1 MRTLAF
7 IFGILFFTNVNARI
21 EDDNLQIAREGFV
34 VVVVDFKDGDEIKL
48 FEVETGAHIL
58 SKTRGQI
65 DLSQLPTGKYLLENN
80 EGKSVVIEKTD
91 DDILIEEELGAEY
104 VVESDSESMSISDMT
119 VEQELEEYYLS
130 SEVNPLEITRDGDL
144 ITVVDFEY
152 GDKIKLFEMI
162 GKIHVLSKTTKV
174 VDLTQ
179 LAAGKYILENDRGQ
193 AVVIEKLHV
202 DMQYEDTV
210 AYN

>member
-7 IFGILFFTNVNARI
+7 IFSLFFLANLNARN

-34 VVVVDFKDGDEIKL
+34 VVVVDFKEGDKIKL

-65 DLSQLPTGKYLLENN
+65 DLTQLPLGKYLLENS
-80 EGKSVVIEKTD
+80 EGKSVVIEKTEV
-91 DDILIEEELGAEY
+91 DIFVEKELGSEY
-104 VVESDSESMSISDMT
+104 IVAYDSETATNNEVT
-119 VEQELEEYYLS
+119 VEEELEEYYFT
-130 SEVNPLEITRDGDL
+130 SEVNPLAITRDGDM
-144 ITVVDFEY
+144 ITVLDFLD
-152 GDKIKLFEMI
+152 GDKIKLFEMV
-162 GKIHVLSKTTKV
+162 GKIHVLTKTTKK

-179 LAAGKYILENDRGQ
+179 LASGKYILENDRGQ
-193 AVVIEKLHV
+193 AVVVEKFDVELE
-202 DMQYEDTV
+202 YEDTV